1 MAQKLSVLL
10 AQLSEKAKHLE
21 NEFAQSKAE
30 TQDKIHSWEENAKQ
44 KAAKSKA
51 AFDAKKE
58 TLEVELKSNWETVKS
73 NFDNGVSK
81 VKDDFR
87 QARHNIK
94 AATAETRAE
103 WAEDDAEMSVYFA
116 MDAITDA
123 EQAII
128 DAIKARQNANS
139 Y

>member
-1 MAQKLSVLL
+1 MARKLSVLL

-21 NEFAQSKAE
+21 DEFAQAKTE
-30 TQDKIHSWEENAKQ
+30 TKDKIENWEENAKQ
-44 KAAKSKA
+44 KAAKNKA

-58 TLEVELKSNWETVKS
+58 TLEGELKSNWETVKS
-73 NFDNGVSK
+73 NFDNGISR
-81 VKDDFR
+81 VKEDFR

-94 AATAETRAE
+94 AATAETKAE

-116 MDAITDA
+116 IDAISNA

-128 DAIKARQNANS
+128 DAIKARQNAAS